1 VLEVLLYG
9 IVSDP
14 VFGPENKNT
23 YVFGFTPPN
32 LDAVFAA
39 DTDTYAVVLLRTI
52 VGCPLG
58 VSEPT

>member
-1 VLEVLLYG
+1 MLLYG
-9 IVSDP
+9 IVTDP
-14 VFGPENKNT
+14 VLGPENKNT
-23 YVFGFTPPN
+23 YVSGFTPPN
-32 LDAVFAA
+32 LDAGTAA